1 MLSLSGIDDSLGAP
15 PSCAG
20 YSRCIVHPYD
30 ITGGGFGGAAHQ
42 RKGVCVGCAIRPSVR
57 FNTAARRGSPAV
69 YSGAFFI
76 DVLSNHHRPG
86 EVGSVNLTAWFD
98 DDSAQCRLNAV

>member
-1 MLSLSGIDDSLGAP
+1 MTIVLGHRRLVLGIAGAL
-15 PSCAG
+15 
-20 YSRCIVHPYD
+20 YIHMTYR
-30 ITGGGFGGAAHQ
+30 GAASAELLT
-42 RKGVCVGCAIRPSVR
+42 RGRGVCVGCAIRPSVR

-86 EVGSVNLTAWFD
+86 EVGSVNLTAWFE